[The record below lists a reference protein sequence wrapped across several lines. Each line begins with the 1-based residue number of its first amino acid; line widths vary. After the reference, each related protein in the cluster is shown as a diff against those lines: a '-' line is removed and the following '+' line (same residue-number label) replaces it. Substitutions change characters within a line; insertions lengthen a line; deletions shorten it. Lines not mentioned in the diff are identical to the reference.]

1 MADQPDAG
9 PLTAVAGRR
18 DPRGRGAD
26 RILDCRT
33 VKHGLIVADMRT
45 ATKLTIALAVMGLS
59 FTATDTVSQTEAHA
73 TGAFKVQQANPTI
86 TIAYG
91 SNTPYKFDPAALDA
105 KAGQSI
111 TVTNNDP
118 RGVHSV
124 TANDQ
129 TFSVDVPPNSSVTL
143 TVQKAGSY
151 PYHCTY
157 HADEHN
163 PASINVS

>member
-1 MADQPDAG
+1 MVRIDPETTGMQR
-9 PLTAVAGRR
+9 LRR
-18 DPRGRGAD
+18 G
-26 RILDCRT
+26 
-33 VKHGLIVADMRT
+33 
-45 ATKLTIALAVMGLS
+45 TKFTIALVAAVGLC
-59 FTATDTVSQTEAHA
+59 FTGISVVSQTEAHA
-73 TGAFKVQQANPTI
+73 RAGFKVQQANPTI

-91 SNTPYKFDPAALDA
+91 SDTPYKFDPAALDA
-105 KAGQSI
+105 KVGQPI

-118 RGVHSV
+118 NGVHSV

-129 TFSVDVPPNSSVTL
+129 TFSVDVPPKSSVNL

-163 PASINVS
+163 PATIKVS

>member
-1 MADQPDAG
+1 MFRSTGHRERYDVPGSLGGVQPCRAG
-9 PLTAVAGRR
+9 KDGP
-18 DPRGRGAD
+18 
-26 RILDCRT
+26 
-33 VKHGLIVADMRT
+33 IVAVMRT
-45 ATKLTIALAVMGLS
+45 ATKFTIALSAVVGLC
-59 FTATDTVSQTEAHA
+59 FTAIGPRSQTEAHA
-73 TGAFKVQQANPTI
+73 TTEFKVEQASPTI

-91 SNTPYKFDPAALDA
+91 SITPYTFEPAALDA
-105 KAGQSI
+105 KVGQPI

-118 RGVHSV
+118 NGVHSV

-129 TFSVDVPPNSSVTL
+129 TFSVDVPPKSSVTL